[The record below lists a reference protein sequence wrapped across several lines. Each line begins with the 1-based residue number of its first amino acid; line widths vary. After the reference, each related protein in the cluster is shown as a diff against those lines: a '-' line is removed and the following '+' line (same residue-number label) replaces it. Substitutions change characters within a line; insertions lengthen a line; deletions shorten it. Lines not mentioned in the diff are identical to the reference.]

1 MMMLDKALLDLVVC
15 PECKGKLTYR
25 TDKNILACLACKLS
39 YPIHND
45 IPVLLSEEAE
55 LLSE

>member
-1 MMMLDKALLDLVVC
+1 MLDKALLDLVVC